1 MLQEDII
8 KDSKNF
14 KSSKCQNVKKTTD
27 QLSIVQKDLQ
37 NCVQEFQRVKTEYL
51 KEGDDKTNNRILK
64 KSKKRIK
71 PSASTSNAYVLAM
84 ITANTHQVTLVFL
97 SPDIDIIKSHLC
109 ILFRYIWSTSTWQLQ
124 ERYFHTDLQDSMKQL
139 EMGVYQRIR
148 QETVDSNIKHNAFH
162 FY

>member
-14 KSSKCQNVKKTTD
+14 KSSKCQHVKKTTD
-27 QLSIVQKDLQ
+27 QLTIVQKDLQ

-51 KEGDDKTNNRILK
+51 KEADDKNNNRILK

-84 ITANTHQVTLVFL
+84 ITANTHQVT
-97 SPDIDIIKSHLC
+97 
-109 ILFRYIWSTSTWQLQ
+109 
-124 ERYFHTDLQDSMKQL
+124 
-139 EMGVYQRIR
+139 
-148 QETVDSNIKHNAFH
+148 
-162 FY
+162 

>member
-51 KEGDDKTNNRILK
+51 KEGDDKTNNKILK
-64 KSKKRIK
+64 KNKKRIK

-84 ITANTHQVTLVFL
+84 ITANTHQVTLVSLSL
-97 SPDIDIIKSHLC
+97 SPDIDTL
-109 ILFRYIWSTSTWQLQ
+109 L
-124 ERYFHTDLQDSMKQL
+124 
-139 EMGVYQRIR
+139 
-148 QETVDSNIKHNAFH
+148 
-162 FY
+162 